1 MAAALRLDCEVCDE
15 EQAGY
20 NTTQIESW
28 ICDVKRRPRT
38 LFCSGDMAVL
48 HDGTLLDTL
57 RTPVLA
63 TRSPA
68 QMATR
73 TRQHVFRSY
82 GAIQFED
89 TLLGQR
95 ALQLGSLP
103 ARSRC

>member
-1 MAAALRLDCEVCDE
+1 MAAALRLDCEVCE
-15 EQAGY
+15 EQAGFD
-20 NTTQIESW
+20 TTQIESW
-28 ICDVKRRPRT
+28 NSDVKRRPRI

-48 HDGTLLDTL
+48 HDGTAPVDTL

-73 TRQHVFRSY
+73 TRQHAIIIY